1 MGYSVKSFSVQKSLA
16 LFIEN
21 GRIPER
27 LKGAKNEF
35 KRSEASSKKSEHSP
49 EEFEYIT
56 ILQVVLSI
64 IITLQVDLAIIIMLQ
79 VDLAKDILSNAGV
92 SAGVGR
98 VGRPD

>member
-1 MGYSVKSFSVQKSLA
+1 MGHTA
-16 LFIEN
+16 EC
-21 GRIPER
+21 

-79 VDLAKDILSNAGV
+79 VDLAIIIMLQVDLAKDILSNAGV

-98 VGRPD
+98 GGRPD